1 MQENSGQQ
9 KGIKGTDACI
19 HCHLC
24 QKNCAFLGKYK
35 IDIGDADRLRELAY
49 HCFLC
54 GTCTVVCPKGI
65 DGRKIILNM
74 RRERIAEE
82 GGKPKGYGMLL
93 WEKDNYKFRNY
104 RNAAGKAAFFP
115 GCNFP
120 SFYPETTKYLS
131 RMLWEKAGIGTVY
144 DCCGKPVAELGMENR
159 EKDILYRLDKQ
170 LEKEGIEELILACPN
185 CYHFLKGRIQARVV
199 SIYSKLLELG
209 VHTKQQEKERKFFLP
224 CPDRESR
231 EMLKDICLFLRKEPK
246 IISGVQC
253 CGLGGSAAV
262 KEAELAEYLTDSLMG
277 EMQVYSYCA
286 SCCGNLARKGCKA
299 EHILVTLLGT
309 GEKPDTK
316 KSLLNRVKFKFWK
329 EKEV

>member
-1 MQENSGQQ
+1 
-9 KGIKGTDACI
+9 
-19 HCHLC
+19 
-24 QKNCAFLGKYK
+24 
-35 IDIGDADRLRELAY
+35 
-49 HCFLC
+49 
-54 GTCTVVCPKGI
+54 
-65 DGRKIILNM
+65 
-74 RRERIAEE
+74 
-82 GGKPKGYGMLL
+82 
-93 WEKDNYKFRNY
+93 
-104 RNAAGKAAFFP
+104 
-115 GCNFP
+115 
-120 SFYPETTKYLS
+120 
-131 RMLWEKAGIGTVY
+131 MLWEKAGIGTVY

-170 LEKEGIEELILACPN
+170 FEKEGIEELILACPN

-209 VHTKQQEKERKFFLP
+209 IHTKQQEKERKFFLP

-231 EMLKDICLFLRKEPK
+231 EMLKDICLFYRKEPG

-316 KSLLNRVKFKFWK
+316 KSLLNRVKFKFRK